1 MSKAWVEGPE
11 EPLSEAA
18 AEAYVA
24 STCFKTGPPA
34 LLGLELEFVV
44 VSDGDL
50 SVHVDHARVRT
61 ILDTLPPLPAAG
73 TLTLEPGGQVE
84 LSTRTAPD
92 LDTLLADAHADLTV
106 LRSAFAADRID
117 LVGTGLDPLRAP
129 RRLLDLPRY
138 VEMERRFDRWG
149 PFGRTMMCS
158 TAAVQLTVDAGL
170 DTDLRADRGAD
181 PDSWVDAGRAAPDS
195 YLARWDLLHAI
206 GPTLVAAFAN
216 SALRQGCPTGWK
228 SSRQQ
233 AWLGFDPARTRSVHA
248 CSGADPRE
256 VYQRYALDAGVL
268 LVRSADSDWQ
278 APPGI
283 SFRDWVRG
291 AWHTVPGL
299 RAPVLSD
306 LEYHLT
312 TLFPPVRARGPVE
325 VRYIDAQGRDDWRVP
340 AAVVTA
346 LLDDPRAA
354 DEARDAVAGVHGRW
368 EAAARDGLDDSDL
381 AKAALATL
389 TAAHD
394 GLRRIGASQSVVGD
408 VDAYLER
415 YTSRGLSPADDQLS
429 SLDVLQ
435 GQSC

>member
-1 MSKAWVEGPE
+1 MTTAWVEGPE

-44 VSDGDL
+44 RHDGDWSL
-50 SVHVDHARVRT
+50 TVDDQRVRT
-61 ILDTLPPLPAAG
+61 ILDSLPALPASG
-73 TLTLEPGGQVE
+73 SLTLEPGGQVE
-84 LSTRTAPD
+84 LSTRPAPD
-92 LDTLLADAHADLTV
+92 LSTLLRDACTDLAV
-106 LRSAFAADRID
+106 LRSAFLADGME
-117 LVGTGLDPLRAP
+117 LVGTGLDPIRTP
-129 RRLLDLPRY
+129 RRILTDPRY
-138 VEMERRFDRWG
+138 VEMERCFDRWG
-149 PFGRTMMCS
+149 TAGRTMMCS
-158 TAAVQLTVDAGL
+158 TAAVQITVDAGH
-170 DTDLRADRGAD
+170 
-181 PDSWVDAGRAAPDS
+181 DSHGVDGFAT
-195 YLARWDLLHAI
+195 RWDLLHEV
-206 GPTLVAAFAN
+206 GPALVAAFAN
-216 SALRQGCPTGWK
+216 SPYRAGRPTGWK

-233 AWLGFDPARTRSVHA
+233 TWLGFDPARTRPVHT

-268 LVRSADSDWQ
+268 LVRSTGSDWQ
-278 APPGI
+278 APPGV

-415 YTSRGLSPADDQLS
+415 YTSRGLSPADDQLRA
-429 SLDVLQ
+429 LDVLQ